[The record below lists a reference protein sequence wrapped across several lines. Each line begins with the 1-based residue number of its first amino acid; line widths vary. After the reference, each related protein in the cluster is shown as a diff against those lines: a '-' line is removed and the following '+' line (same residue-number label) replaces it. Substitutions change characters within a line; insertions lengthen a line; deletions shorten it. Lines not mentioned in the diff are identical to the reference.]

1 MIDKAVQNRPNDGAI
16 VDSLGWVMLR
26 QGSVPEAVRT
36 LERAVELEPEDASI
50 NGHLGD
56 AYWAAGRKLEA
67 TYQWRRALIFN
78 PAPDDAAKLEAKLQQ
93 RTAANGGERPIG
105 SVPDRLT
112 EPAPAKVNLY
122 LHLTGRRDDGYHLLD
137 SLVVFAG
144 IGDTLSAAPA
154 ETLSLHVAGPFA
166 AGLAGE
172 PDNLVL
178 RAARALAAEAGV
190 TAGAH
195 LVLDKHLPVASGIG
209 GGSADAA
216 AALRLLCRLWRLA
229 PQPAALARL
238 AAGLGADVPVCL
250 AGSAAR
256 MGGVGERLGPAPVLP
271 AVWHRAG
278 QSRNPGGHRRGVP
291 RAARPMV
298 GAGGVA
304 RRLGRRGSHGRR
316 PGRIAQRPGAAC
328 HRASPGDRRRPGRTR
343 GDAGLPAGADERLG
357 RHLLRPLSR
366 CRHGSRGTRTLAE
379 AGPVVLGRL
388 AAKRLSEALP
398 RAARDLFTPAPD
410 GASPSGKA
418 TDFDSV
424 IRRFDP
430 SRPSQPGSSAV
441 PECDIPSGGMD

>member
-1 MIDKAVQNRPNDGAI
+1 M
-16 VDSLGWVMLR
+16 
-26 QGSVPEAVRT
+26 
-36 LERAVELEPEDASI
+36 
-50 NGHLGD
+50 
-56 AYWAAGRKLEA
+56 
-67 TYQWRRALIFN
+67 
-78 PAPDDAAKLEAKLQQ
+78 
-93 RTAANGGERPIG
+93 
-105 SVPDRLT
+105 PDRLT

-154 ETLSLHVAGPFA
+154 ETLSLQVAGPFA

-250 AGSAAR
+250 AGRAAR
-256 MGGVGERLGPAPVLP
+256 MGGIGERLGPAPVLP
-271 AVWHRAG
+271 ACGIVLV
-278 QSRNPGGHRRGVP
+278 NPGIQVATAEVF
-291 RAARPMV
+291 RARHGPWSEPAALP
-298 GAGGVA
+298 AGWDDVA
-304 RRLGRRGSHGRR
+304 AMAADLGGLRNDLE
-316 PGRIAQRPGAAC
+316 PAC
-328 HRASPGDRRRPGRTR
+328 HRAAPGDRRRPGGTR

-357 RHLLRPLSR
+357 RHLLRPLWR
-366 CRHGSRGTRTLAE
+366 CRYGPRGARTLAE

-388 AAKRLSEALP
+388 AAKRLSKALP
-398 RAARDLFTPAPD
+398 RAARDLFSLA
-410 GASPSGKA
+410 GWGVAKW
-418 TDFDSV
+418 
-424 IRRFDP
+424 
-430 SRPSQPGSSAV
+430 
-441 PECDIPSGGMD
+441 